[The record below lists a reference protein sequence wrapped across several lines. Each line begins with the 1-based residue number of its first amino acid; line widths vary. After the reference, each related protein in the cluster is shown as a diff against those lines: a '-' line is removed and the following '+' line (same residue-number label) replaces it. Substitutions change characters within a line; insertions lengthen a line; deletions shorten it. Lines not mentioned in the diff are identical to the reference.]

1 MPPATPL
8 AQLRREDR
16 LRLVATLVR
25 GALPWTGDEGY
36 RKAEVTGGGVGLA
49 EVDPRTLESRR
60 QAGLHICGE
69 ALDAFGP
76 IGGYN
81 FLWAWATGRA
91 AGLSLAAA
99 APLYTCAPLLRA
111 DDGANTARSA
121 SSSLWREASPL
132 AMRRQPVHLV
142 FMTREGEGRDK

>member
-1 MPPATPL
+1 MTFSHLLRPLGAHSLRIASSSGSGAAAAGSVRPA
-8 AQLRREDR
+8 
-16 LRLVATLVR
+16 LRLA
-25 GALPWTGDEGY
+25 
-36 RKAEVTGGGVGLA
+36 
-49 EVDPRTLESRR
+49 
-60 QAGLHICGE
+60 
-69 ALDAFGP
+69 
-76 IGGYN
+76 
-81 FLWAWATGRA
+81 RA